1 MTAIGVIRGTELE
14 RKLWSFDSDLRHSGK
29 FSLRLVGYFEQT
41 RATKRHKFTGKKW
54 SYFDERHHYSNLPRP
69 TEIPSD
75 VLVEAISELQNRVK
89 AATVYIGFLNDD
101 CIYIPKGE
109 T

>member
-1 MTAIGVIRGTELE
+1 MTAIEVIRGTELE
-14 RKLWSFDSDLRHSGK
+14 RKVWSFDYDLTHRGE
-29 FSLRLVGYFEQT
+29 FSLRLVGYFEQM
-41 RATKRHKFTGKKW
+41 RATKRHKFTGNKW
-54 SYFDERHHYSNLPRP
+54 VYSDERHYCSQLSRP

-75 VLVEAISELQNRVK
+75 ILAEAISEMQNRAK
-89 AATVYIGFLNDD
+89 SATVYIGFLNNE

>member
-1 MTAIGVIRGTELE
+1 MTAIEVIRGTELD
-14 RKLWSFDSDLRHSGK
+14 RKLWSFDADLRHSGE
-29 FSLRLVGYFEQT
+29 FSLRLVGYFEQV

-54 SYFDERHHYSNLPRP
+54 AQFDERHYYSNLPRP
-69 TEIPSD
+69 NEIPSG
-75 VLVEAISELQNRVK
+75 VLAEAINELQNRAK
-89 AATVYIGFLNDD
+89 SATVYIGFLNDD